1 MNEQQLTELL
11 NEEISSVTSLGG
23 GCIAN
28 TKLVKTVSG
37 RRLVVKE
44 SVLPGMSLNEA
55 NGLRE
60 LKRTGVIKV
69 PDVIFADAGMLIIEY
84 ISQGSK
90 GEFFFENFGR
100 QLAQMHR
107 HTRVTFG
114 WDEDNYIGTTLQL
127 NQPVGDEMQ
136 NWTDFYFNKRL
147 LFQYQLAERNGYVT
161 DIFKQLFRRLESRLP
176 IILKGSGE
184 PPSLLHGDLWS
195 GNYLVDEH
203 GQPVL
208 IDPAVYYGHREAEL
222 AMTHLFGGFSENFYL
237 AYREEWPLP
246 EGANYRQGVYTLYH
260 VMNHLNMFGAGYY
273 LSQTLSLMRQYV

>member
-11 NEEISSVTSLGG
+11 NEKISSVTSLGG

-28 TKLVKTVSG
+28 TQFVKTVSG

-44 SVLPGMSLNEA
+44 SALPGMSLNEA

-60 LKRTGVIKV
+60 LKRTGAIRV
-69 PDVIFADAGMLIIEY
+69 PDVIFADAGMLMIEY
-84 ISQGSK
+84 ISPGRK
-90 GEFFFENFGR
+90 GNCFFEDFGR

-107 HTRVTFG
+107 HTQVAFG
-114 WDEDNYIGTTLQL
+114 WNEDNYIGTTLQL
-127 NQPVGDEMQ
+127 NKAVGDEVQ
-136 NWTDFYFNKRL
+136 QWADFYFNKRL

-161 DIFKQLFRRLESRLP
+161 DTFKQLFCRLESRLP
-176 IILKGSGE
+176 AILKGSEE
-184 PPSLLHGDLWS
+184 PPSLLHGDLWG

-203 GQPVL
+203 GQSVL

-222 AMTHLFGGFSENFYL
+222 AMTHLFGGFSDDFYR
-237 AYREEWPLP
+237 AYSEEWPLP
-246 EGANYRQGVYTLYH
+246 DGADYRQGVYTLYH
-260 VMNHLNMFGAGYY
+260 VMNHLNMFGTDY